1 MDQVWHLVE
10 PPLVIPGTRG
20 GWFYASWRCD
30 GRAGQEARRLC
41 PGLTAGLTA
50 SGYGQLRPGGTGSKQ
65 DSGRRHGPRPKS
77 PGQSPKHLP
86 CPSSHLALVLPGPP
100 SAGRD
105 LQPLPC
111 SPGPSCSLLLTLKC
125 SGRGHP
131 SAKQTSGTRIC
142 DSVLIIGAIWLLSG
156 SFTRRQGFLGVGL
169 RPAWLLW
176 LCLIALACPGCLL
189 RMWHGECRGAPSDRQ
204 PGPPAESPAPQLLSW
219 QAGWGLSGGSQ
230 RGCFGTWRTFGR
242 LRARALE

>member
-1 MDQVWHLVE
+1 MERAQNRTVGGGTVLVQS
-10 PPLVIPGTRG
+10 PLVSLQSTSLAPPPTWP
-20 GWFYASWRCD
+20 WFCLALPL
-30 GRAGQEARRLC
+30 QE
-41 PGLTAGLTA
+41 GI
-50 SGYGQLRPGGTGSKQ
+50 
-65 DSGRRHGPRPKS
+65 
-77 PGQSPKHLP
+77 
-86 CPSSHLALVLPGPP
+86 SSHCLG
-100 SAGRD
+100 
-105 LQPLPC
+105 